1 MKRIPQVSLAFLLLL
16 NAKKLT
22 FADNVIDLLTKNA
35 ASFPDL
41 PFSVVLLKSINDAL
55 RQAVKDAA
63 NNGTNEKDLLKKLLI
78 QWKNQF
84 KLTAQ
89 YVNLVANGDKT
100 VVDLSGFE
108 TTQVDVAALGKDNN
122 TSTIEIAIPSGKKG
136 GFVAKTNSKL
146 RKARGYVYFC
156 MPTDATISQTGN
168 MLQIDMG
175 TGKVITIIAQTSG
188 PATFENLTSK
198 VPVNA
203 TVFSFNAAGT
213 SIAATLQ
220 EVTPQ

>member
-22 FADNVIDLLTKNA
+22 FADNVIALLTTNA
-35 ASFPDL
+35 ATFPDL

-78 QWKNQF
+78 QWKNEF

-100 VVDLSGFE
+100 IVDLSGFE
-108 TTQVDVAALGKDNN
+108 TTLTDVSPLPKDDN
-122 TSTIEIAIPSGKKG
+122 TSTQEITIPKNKKG
-136 GFVAKTNSKL
+136 GFNSKTNSKGS
-146 RKARGYVYFC
+146 KAKGYIHIS
-156 MPTDATISQTGN
+156 MPTGATISQTGD
-168 MLQIDMG
+168 MFQIDMG
-175 TGKVITIIAQTSG
+175 AGKIITIIAKTSG
-188 PATFENLTSK
+188 IAIFENLASK
-198 VPVNA
+198 VPVNT
-203 TVFSFNAAGT
+203 TVFSFNASGT
-213 SIAATLQ
+213 SIAATVQ